1 MAKQII
7 KRQNQYRDNINPTE
21 RVNQVK
27 TDESLRAVKIGL
39 YDVDA
44 AIKWHLENV
53 INVQIN
59 TNQGA
64 KKVPV
69 IFATPEKWSG
79 VQAQGFLR
87 DNNDKIMAPVIV
99 INRTGFEQRQDYV
112 KNDVLKN
119 EGNQWVF
126 ERKYSQKN
134 KYTPFDILTNTTP
147 IREFYALDIPRFI
160 HVSYDIICWTEFLE
174 QMNDLTEQI
183 MFFNGTAFGDTQK
196 FPTIISAPS
205 FELSNE
211 IGNDRFVKAK
221 FSFTTKAYLINEDAR
236 NRPSIQKLTPPTKIT
251 VNFYESSNLLDS
263 ANSSTGNSTAVA
275 MGQGSGGTAAPKVAA
290 VNQLIYTYLNTAIT
304 KQANIVTVPN
314 SVTFSSSSILQ
325 PPALSGLPATTVNDF
340 RFFINGQY
348 VPISAVTLTVSG
360 ADIIA
365 TFDTGVLGYELE
377 LGEEVIGIGKWA

>member
-1 MAKQII
+1 MAKQIT

-59 TNQGA
+59 TNQGS

-79 VQAQGFLR
+79 VQTQGFLR

-134 KYTPFDILTNTTP
+134 KYTPFDILTNTVP

-160 HVSYDIICWTEFLE
+160 HVTYDIICWTEFLE

-196 FPTIISAPS
+196 FPTTISAPS

-221 FSFTTKAYLINEDAR
+221 FSFNTKAYLINEDAR
-236 NRPSIQKLTPPTKIT
+236 NRPSIQKLIPPNKVV
-251 VNFYESSNLLDS
+251 VNFFESTTLLDS
-263 ANSSTGNSTAVA
+263 TTVSSGRSTTISS
-275 MGQGSGGTAAPKVAA
+275 GQGGGTPKIP
-290 VNQLIYTYLNTAIT
+290 NISQLVYAYLNTAIT
-304 KQANIVTVPN
+304 KQASSITVPN
-314 SVTFSSSSILQ
+314 TVTFSPANILQ
-325 PPALSGLPATTVNDF
+325 PPALSGLPATSVNDF
-340 RFFINGQY
+340 TFFINGQY
-348 VPISAVTLTVSG
+348 VPSSLVTLTEVSTTVT
-360 ADIIA
+360 AVFN
-365 TFDTGVLGYELE
+365 TTSLGYVLE
-377 LGEEVIGIGKWA
+377 TDDEVIAIGKWA

>member
-1 MAKQII
+1 MAKQIT

-79 VQAQGFLR
+79 VQTQGFLR

-134 KYTPFDILTNTTP
+134 KYTPFDILTNTVP

-160 HVSYDIICWTEFLE
+160 HVTYDIICWTEFLE

-211 IGNDRFVKAK
+211 IGSDRFVKAK

-236 NRPSIQKLTPPTKIT
+236 NRPSIQKLIPPNKVI
-251 VNFYESSNLLDS
+251 VNFFESTTLLES
-263 ANSSTGNSTAVA
+263 ATVSSGKATAISI
-275 MGQGSGGTAAPKVAA
+275 GQGGGGAPKIP
-290 VNQLIYTYLNTAIT
+290 NISQLVYAYLNTAIT
-304 KQANIVTVPN
+304 KQASSITIPN
-314 SVTFSSSSILQ
+314 TAIFSPANILQ
-325 PPALSGLPATTVNDF
+325 PPALSGLPVTTVNDF
-340 RFFINGQY
+340 TFFINGQY
-348 VPISAVTLTVSG
+348 VPSSLVTLTEVGTTVTAVFNTTS
-360 ADIIA
+360 
-365 TFDTGVLGYELE
+365 LGYVLE
-377 LGEEVIGIGKWA
+377 TDDEVIAIGKWA